1 MKHVVIDLEMNRIPR
16 KSPARA
22 FCSSEIIEIGAVML
36 DDNLQEISSLRTY
49 VKPEYSDDIA
59 GDIQKLTGISY
70 DMVAGAPGFNE
81 ALRMFTSW
89 CHSTGDDV
97 TIYAWSG
104 TDYSQVRKEMEL
116 KAYEISAEDQDLLT
130 TEWQDF
136 QREFDS
142 NMGFERA
149 ISLSMAIDMAG
160 IEFEGRAHDALD
172 DARNTAGLLQVFM
185 DKTLFDAT
193 LQKIKEAMQPTSI
206 SNSIGELFDLSGFVF
221 G

>member
-22 FCSSEIIEIGAVML
+22 ICSSEIIEIGAVML

-116 KAYEISAEDQDLLT
+116 KAYEMSSDEQDLLLV
-130 TEWQDF
+130 EWQDF
-136 QREFDS
+136 QHEFDS
-142 NMGFERA
+142 NLGFERA

-185 DKTLFDAT
+185 DKTLFDST
-193 LQKIKEAMQPTSI
+193 LQKIKEAMQPTTI
-206 SNSIGELFDLSGFVF
+206 SNSIGDLFDLSGFVL